1 MDVLQSIVVSS
12 PTGSACGD
20 VPDTPRRHVLPFN
33 SAAGSLTKK
42 PTSKLTPPSPV
53 LSDELVMR
61 KEALKHR
68 LKQESE

>member
-12 PTGSACGD
+12 PTGSASGE

-42 PTSKLTPPSPV
+42 PTSKLTSPV
-53 LSDELVMR
+53 LSDDLVMR